1 MKTMKHLF
9 RIALCLTL
17 SVLLAMG
24 VMLQAAAGA
33 NEDLA
38 PLQND
43 SAQELLND
51 TPFTDNWVVKGPTGN
66 EVGYSSARVAMV
78 DTTKIPNITAYESFP
93 FSDYYKITNAE
104 GFLKLDAELYNYC
117 TFSTVTIYLAN
128 DIDMSE
134 VEGFM
139 PISYDIEHVKHV
151 NGSPRFYFAGILD
164 GQGEAICNLKMNS
177 TEEPLKF
184 GENGRVDMENGKV
197 VDENLVCVGLFGV
210 TSGVTIKNL
219 IIDKSCEFSYS
230 GSAVNPCVSALVAK
244 SVGSIEIDNV
254 WNMAN
259 VTGGRFVGAVSARP
273 AGKYRIKN
281 VTNSGNVVG
290 TQMVGGFIGFD
301 GSGGLIENCRNAGN
315 VKRTSEVP
323 TYHSCSAGFV
333 GRARTSVTLKDCINN
348 GNIEGYS
355 NVGAFLGTIRSD
367 NTLNNCT
374 NYGVLTATG
383 LPETVGVAFAAQE
396 TTADGGSMGSCD
408 INGVVDY
415 AGQTDPTLMFE
426 EVEIDFGVDIGCT
439 VCNYQFQKYDSEKHF
454 YGCTGC
460 REGIFEPHEWVLKS
474 NKNPTHTEE
483 GVKTYSCQCGE
494 TRTDI
499 LPKTSAHN
507 WDNGKITVEPTHI
520 TAGEKTFTCPC
531 GETKTQ
537 TVPKLD
543 GHDYSN
549 WVTYDEELH
558 QSTCE
563 CGDVIYEEHEW
574 SSDSTSWLDYLK
586 PITCLNCGVKKN
598 QAAATTETGTT
609 EATGEQT
616 TAATTAQ
623 KDDDR
628 DEDDEKEKDKE
639 ELRDFISN
647 AGCGSTVISGTALI
661 SLISIAAIALLKKKE
676 D

>member
-1 MKTMKHLF
+1 MKKMKHLF
-9 RIALCLTL
+9 RIALCLIL
-17 SVLLAMG
+17 SVLLAMS
-24 VMLQAAAGA
+24 VMLQVAAGA
-33 NEDLA
+33 NEGLA
-38 PLQND
+38 PLQNASSGALVSVNTQAD
-43 SAQELLND
+43 IPIN
-51 TPFTDNWVVKGPTGN
+51 TNPTGD
-66 EVGYSSARVAMV
+66 EVGYSSARVEEV
-78 DTTKIPNITAYESFP
+78 DTTRIPNITAYESFSY
-93 FSDYYKITNAE
+93 SDYYKITNAE
-104 GFLKLDAELYNYC
+104 GFLALDAELYNYC

-151 NGSPRFYFAGILD
+151 NGSPRYYFGGILD

-210 TSGVTIKNL
+210 TSGVIIKNL

-244 SVGSIEIDNV
+244 STGSIEIDNV

-259 VTGGRFVGAVSARP
+259 VTGGRFVGAISARP

-281 VTNSGNVVG
+281 VTNSGNIVG
-290 TQMVGGFIGFD
+290 VQMVGGFIGFD

-333 GRARTSVTLKDCINN
+333 GRARVSVTLKDCINN

-355 NVGAFLGTIRSD
+355 NVGAFLGTIRAD

-396 TTADGGSMGSCD
+396 TTADGGLMGSCD

-426 EVEIDFGVDIGCT
+426 EVEIDFVVDISCT

-483 GVKTYSCQCGE
+483 GVKTYSCRCGE
-494 TRTDI
+494 IRTDI

-507 WDNGKITVEPTHI
+507 WDNGKITVEPTHV
-520 TAGEKTFTCPC
+520 TDGEKTFTCPC
-531 GETKTQ
+531 GETKTT
-537 TVPKLD
+537 TVPRLKD
-543 GHDYSN
+543 HEYSD
-549 WVTYDEELH
+549 WIYYDAELH

-563 CGDVIYEEHEW
+563 CGDELYEEHVW
-574 SSDSTSWLDYLK
+574 NDTSTGFFDYLK
-586 PITCLNCGVKKN
+586 PIICLECGAKKD
-598 QAAATTETGTT
+598 QAATNTTATE
-609 EATGEQT
+609 EEQT
-616 TAATTAQ
+616 TAVTTTAP
-623 KDDDR
+623 KTDDSDK
-628 DEDDEKEKDKE
+628 DDEKEKDKE
-639 ELRDFISN
+639 DLRDFISN
-647 AGCGSTVISGTALI
+647 GCGSTVIGGTALI